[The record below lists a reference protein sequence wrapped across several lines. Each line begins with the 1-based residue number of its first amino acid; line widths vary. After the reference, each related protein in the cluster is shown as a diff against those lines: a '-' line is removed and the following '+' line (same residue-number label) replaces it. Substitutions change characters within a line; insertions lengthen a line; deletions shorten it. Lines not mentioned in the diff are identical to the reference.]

1 MRTFFTTPAV
11 IAVLVLLAGLAA
23 DLDTYWP

>member
-1 MRTFFTTPAV
+1 MRSLFTTPAV